1 MRSQVPA
8 ERYAD
13 SIVSWVS
20 TSPHDQ
26 QTHRTVDAVVC
37 VALARPAAARF
48 QESQLIARFATAIA
62 FILSAVPAYPA
73 AVLGDG
79 LPKASPES
87 VEMSALRL
95 DAITRVVRRG
105 ISEGGFPGAAVV
117 VGRRGSAV
125 YSEGFGRLSW
135 APDAP
140 SVSPDRSVYDLAS
153 LTKVIGTTTAIMLL
167 YDEGKIKLEDRVN
180 TFFPEF
186 TGGLKD
192 QVTVRDLLTHRSGLP
207 AGRDL
212 WRLAWSAADA
222 QRLVLETSLVASPG
236 VQYIYSDLGADI
248 LGFIAER
255 VSGQKLDVLL
265 QDKVFA
271 PLGMTETWY
280 RVPANVRERTAP
292 TATMSVR
299 GYSLRGDVHDENAH
313 ALGGVAGHAGL
324 FSTASDLSVFAAMM
338 LNRGVY
344 LGKRIIS
351 DSTVDRF
358 TARAAGSRALGWDT
372 CAGHNGVGCGRYMSS
387 RAYGHTGF
395 TGTSIWID
403 PARDMFVVLLT
414 NRVFESRARRPERV
428 ISDVRADLADASA
441 WAVTAPGVA
450 VDLANDPEF
459 RADYAT
465 GWNVAPEARSRS
477 AGCTVSRGRALA
489 RKSAGSRA
497 RRASACRSTSKAK
510 ASTRAVSARRTSAA
524 STRSTSARSISSVR
538 KAKPASTRASASAST
553 RRTTA
558 SRSSTATRSTR
569 AAAAKPKSKK
579 KQR

>member
-1 MRSQVPA
+1 VIARV
-8 ERYAD
+8 
-13 SIVSWVS
+13 I
-20 TSPHDQ
+20 T
-26 QTHRTVDAVVC
+26 
-37 VALARPAAARF
+37 ALAF
-48 QESQLIARFATAIA
+48 S
-62 FILSAVPAYPA
+62 LSAVPAYPA

-87 VEMSALRL
+87 VEMSAMRL

-135 APDAP
+135 APGAP

-167 YDEGKIKLEDRVN
+167 YDEGKITLDDRVS

-186 TGGLKD
+186 RGGLKD

-212 WRLAWSAADA
+212 WRLAWSPADA
-222 QRLVLETSLVASPG
+222 QRLVLETSLVNTPG
-236 VQYIYSDLGADI
+236 AQYVYSDLGADI

-255 VSGQKLDVLL
+255 VSGRKLDALL
-265 QDKVFA
+265 QERVFA

-280 RVPANVRERTAP
+280 RVPANVRDRTAP

-299 GYSLRGDVHDENAH
+299 GYSLQGDVHDENAH

-324 FSTASDLSVFAAMM
+324 FSTAGDLSVFATMM

-372 CAGHNGVGCGRYMSS
+372 CAGHNGVGCGRYMSP
-387 RAYGHTGF
+387 RAFGHTGF

-403 PARDMFVVLLT
+403 PDRDMFVVLLT

-441 WAVTAPGVA
+441 WAVTAPGVE
-450 VDLANDPEF
+450 VGLENDPEF

-465 GWNVAPEARSRS
+465 GWNPAPEARYRS
-477 AGCTVSRGRALA
+477 SGCTVSRGRALS
-489 RKSAGSRA
+489 RKSGGKAKA

-510 ASTRAVSARRTSAA
+510 ASTRAVSARRG
-524 STRSTSARSISSVR
+524 RS
-538 KAKPASTRASASAST
+538 SASASRSVSGKKGKAVSSRSRVT
-553 RRTTA
+553 ASSRRTTA
-558 SRSSTATRSTR
+558 SRSTTATRSK
-569 AAAAKPKSKK
+569 AQKK
-579 KQR
+579 KKR

>member
-1 MRSQVPA
+1 MIVKLVTA
-8 ERYAD
+8 LTL
-13 SIVSWVS
+13 SI
-20 TSPHDQ
+20 
-26 QTHRTVDAVVC
+26 A
-37 VALARPAAARF
+37 ALPTNPVRIDG
-48 QESQLIARFATAIA
+48 E
-62 FILSAVPAYPA
+62 
-73 AVLGDG
+73 G
-79 LPKASPES
+79 LPKARPEE

-125 YSEGFGRLSW
+125 YSQGFGRLSW
-135 APDAP
+135 GPDAP

-167 YDEGKIKLEDRVN
+167 YDEGKIKLDDKVI

-186 TGGLKD
+186 GGGEKD
-192 QVTVRDLLTHRSGLP
+192 NVTIQDLLTHRSGLP

-212 WRLAWSAADA
+212 WRLAWSPADA
-222 QRLVLETSLVASPG
+222 QRLVLGTPLEYSPG
-236 VQYIYSDLGADI
+236 TRYVYSDLGADI

-255 VSGQKLDVLL
+255 ASGRKLDELL
-265 QDKVFA
+265 QDKVFT

-299 GYSLRGDVHDENAH
+299 GYSLQGDVHDENAH

-324 FSTASDLSVFAAMM
+324 FSTAGDLSVFATMM
-338 LNRGVY
+338 LNKGVY

-351 DSTVDRF
+351 DSTVERF
-358 TARAAGSRALGWDT
+358 TAHAPGSSRALGWDT
-372 CAGHNGVGCGRYMSS
+372 CAGHNGVGCGRYMSAT
-387 RAYGHTGF
+387 AYGHTGF

-403 PARDMFVVLLT
+403 PERDMFVVLLT

-441 WAVTAPGVA
+441 WAVTAPGQA
-450 VDLANDPEF
+450 VEVDGDPEF

-465 GWNVAPEARSRS
+465 GWNPAPEVRYRAA
-477 AGCTVSRGRALA
+477 AGCGVSRGRALA
-489 RKSAGSRA
+489 RKSAGRSSAKSRRAACSSSRSKSAGRSVSAKRSSRSSASA
-497 RRASACRSTSKAK
+497 RTSSRSRASAR
-510 ASTRAVSARRTSAA
+510 ASSARKRTA
-524 STRSTSARSISSVR
+524 SARAGR
-538 KAKPASTRASASAST
+538 ATAAKAKPVA
-553 RRTTA
+553 
-558 SRSSTATRSTR
+558 
-569 AAAAKPKSKK
+569 KK
-579 KQR
+579 KRR

>member
-1 MRSQVPA
+1 M
-8 ERYAD
+8 
-13 SIVSWVS
+13 
-20 TSPHDQ
+20 
-26 QTHRTVDAVVC
+26 
-37 VALARPAAARF
+37 
-48 QESQLIARFATAIA
+48 IARLATAVA
-62 FILSAVPAYPA
+62 FSLSAIPAYPA
-73 AVLGDG
+73 AVIGDG

-87 VEMSALRL
+87 VEMSAIRL

-125 YSEGFGRLSW
+125 YSEGFGKLSW
-135 APDAP
+135 APGAA

-167 YDEGKIKLEDRVN
+167 YDEGKIKLDDKVS

-192 QVTVRDLLTHRSGLP
+192 QVTIRDLLTHRSGLP

-212 WRLAWSAADA
+212 WRLAWSPADA
-222 QRLVLETSLVASPG
+222 QRLVLDTPLEAAPG
-236 VQYIYSDLGADI
+236 SRYIYSDLGADI
-248 LGFIAER
+248 LGFVAER
-255 VSGQKLDVLL
+255 ASGRKLDALL
-265 QDKVFA
+265 DEKVFA

-280 RVPANVRERTAP
+280 RVPSNVRERTAP

-299 GYSLRGDVHDENAH
+299 GYSLQGDVHDENAH

-324 FSTASDLSVFAAMM
+324 FSTAGDLSVFATMM

-344 LGKRIIS
+344 MGTRIIS

-358 TARAAGSRALGWDT
+358 TARTAGSRALGWDT

-403 PARDMFVVLLT
+403 PERDMFVVLLT

-450 VDLANDPEF
+450 VELDEDPQF

-465 GWNVAPEARSRS
+465 GWNPAPSVRYRST
-477 AGCTVSRGRALA
+477 GCTVSRGRALA
-489 RKSAGSRA
+489 RKSSGRSAKA
-497 RRASACRSTSKAK
+497 RRTAACRSSGKAK
-510 ASTRAVSARRTSAA
+510 ASTRAASARRGRTAAATTRSSSASA
-524 STRSTSARSISSVR
+524 RKAKSSRTAASARRSASSRSRTAAASSTRS
-538 KAKPASTRASASAST
+538 
-553 RRTTA
+553 
-558 SRSSTATRSTR
+558 
-569 AAAAKPKSKK
+569 AAAKPKAKK
-579 KQR
+579 KR

>member
-1 MRSQVPA
+1 M
-8 ERYAD
+8 
-13 SIVSWVS
+13 
-20 TSPHDQ
+20 
-26 QTHRTVDAVVC
+26 
-37 VALARPAAARF
+37 
-48 QESQLIARFATAIA
+48 IARLATAIA
-62 FILSAVPAYPA
+62 FSLSAIPAYPA
-73 AVLGDG
+73 AVIGDG

-87 VEMSALRL
+87 VEMSAMRL

-105 ISEGGFPGAAVV
+105 IAEGGFPGAAVV

-125 YSEGFGRLSW
+125 YSEGFGKLSW
-135 APDAP
+135 APGAA

-167 YDEGKIKLEDRVN
+167 YDEGRITLDDKVS

-192 QVTVRDLLTHRSGLP
+192 QITVRDLLTHRSGLP

-212 WRLAWSAADA
+212 WRLAWSPADA
-222 QRLVLETSLVASPG
+222 QRLVLDTPLEAAPG
-236 VQYIYSDLGADI
+236 SRYIYSDLGADI

-255 VSGQKLDVLL
+255 VSGQKLDALL
-265 QDKVFA
+265 TDKVFA

-280 RVPANVRERTAP
+280 HVPASVRERTAP

-299 GYSLRGDVHDENAH
+299 GYSLQGDVHDENAH

-324 FSTASDLSVFAAMM
+324 FSTAADLSVFATMM

-351 DSTVDRF
+351 DSTVERF

-403 PARDMFVVLLT
+403 PERDMFVVLLT

-441 WAVTAPGVA
+441 WAVTAPGVTIEL
-450 VDLANDPEF
+450 DEDPQF

-465 GWNVAPEARSRS
+465 GWNPAPSVRYRST
-477 AGCTVSRGRALA
+477 GCAVSRGRALA
-489 RKSAGSRA
+489 RKSAGR
-497 RRASACRSTSKAK
+497 SAK
-510 ASTRAVSARRTSAA
+510 ARRTSACRSA
-524 STRSTSARSISSVR
+524 GKARTSTRTASARRGRTAASS
-538 KAKPASTRASASAST
+538 
-553 RRTTA
+553 
-558 SRSSTATRSTR
+558 SRSSTASARKSKSSSAAARRSASSRARSSAARSTR
-569 AAAAKPKSKK
+569 AAAAKPKARKK
-579 KQR
+579 R

>member
-1 MRSQVPA
+1 MLVK
-8 ERYAD
+8 
-13 SIVSWVS
+13 
-20 TSPHDQ
+20 
-26 QTHRTVDAVVC
+26 
-37 VALARPAAARF
+37 LATAAAF
-48 QESQLIARFATAIA
+48 S
-62 FILSAVPAYPA
+62 VA
-73 AVLGDG
+73 ALPTNPVRMDGDG
-79 LPKASPES
+79 LPKARPEA

-135 APDAP
+135 GADAP

-153 LTKVIGTTTAIMLL
+153 LTKVIGTTTAIMIL
-167 YDEGKIKLEDRVN
+167 YDEGKLKLDDQVH

-186 TGGLKD
+186 SGGDKD
-192 QVTVRDLLTHRSGLP
+192 LVTVRDLLTHRSGLP

-212 WRLAWSAADA
+212 WRLAWSPADA
-222 QRLVLETSLVASPG
+222 QRLVLDTPLEYAPG
-236 VQYIYSDLGADI
+236 TRYLYSDLGADI

-255 VSGQKLDVLL
+255 VSGKKLDELL
-265 QDKVFA
+265 QERVFT

-280 RVPANVRERTAP
+280 RVPASVRARTAP

-299 GYSLRGDVHDENAH
+299 GYSLQGDVHDENAH

-324 FSTASDLSVFAAMM
+324 FSTAADLSVFATMM
-338 LNRGVY
+338 LNKGTY
-344 LGKRIIS
+344 NGTRIVS
-351 DSTVDRF
+351 DTTIERF

-372 CAGHNGVGCGRYMSS
+372 CAEHNGVGCGRYMSS

-403 PARDMFVVLLT
+403 PERDMFVVLLT

-441 WAVTAPGVA
+441 WAVTAPGMT
-450 VDLANDPEF
+450 VDVDGDPEF

-465 GWNVAPEARSRS
+465 GWNPAPEVRVRRASC
-477 AGCTVSRGRALA
+477 GVSRGRALA
-489 RKSAGSRA
+489 RRSAGRSSRA
-497 RRASACRSTSKAK
+497 RRVACSSSHSKSRSHAVSSKHHRG
-510 ASTRAVSARRTSAA
+510 STASARRSASARSRSSASARKRSAA
-524 STRSTSARSISSVR
+524 SHSN
-538 KAKPASTRASASAST
+538 
-553 RRTTA
+553 
-558 SRSSTATRSTR
+558 
-569 AAAAKPKSKK
+569 AAPKK
-579 KQR
+579 KHRR

>member
-1 MRSQVPA
+1 MIA
-8 ERYAD
+8 KF
-13 SIVSWVS
+13 
-20 TSPHDQ
+20 
-26 QTHRTVDAVVC
+26 
-37 VALARPAAARF
+37 AAAITLGLTTLPT
-48 QESQLIARFATAIA
+48 SHAT
-62 FILSAVPAYPA
+62 LR
-73 AVLGDG
+73 GDG
-79 LPKASPES
+79 LPKARPEA

-125 YSEGFGRLSW
+125 YSQGFGRLSW
-135 APDAP
+135 GANAPN
-140 SVSPDRSVYDLAS
+140 VSADRSVYDLAS

-167 YDEGKIKLEDRVN
+167 YDEGKLKLDDRVS

-192 QVTVRDLLTHRSGLP
+192 QVTIRDLLTHRGGLP

-212 WRLAWSAADA
+212 WRLAWSPADA
-222 QRLVLETSLVASPG
+222 QRMVLQTPLESAPG
-236 VQYIYSDLGADI
+236 TRYVYSDLGADI
-248 LGFIAER
+248 LGFVAER
-255 VSGQKLDVLL
+255 VSGRKLDALL
-265 QDKVFA
+265 QERVFT

-299 GYSLRGDVHDENAH
+299 GYALQGDVHDENAH

-324 FSTASDLSVFAAMM
+324 FSTAADLSVFATMM
-338 LNRGVY
+338 LNKGTY
-344 LGKRIIS
+344 LGTRIIS
-351 DSTVDRF
+351 DSTVERF

-372 CAGHNGVGCGRYMSS
+372 CAGHNGVGCGRFMSG

-403 PARDMFVVLLT
+403 PERDMFVVLLT

-441 WAVTAPGVA
+441 WAVTDPGLA
-450 VDLANDPEF
+450 VEVEGDPAF

-465 GWNVAPEARSRS
+465 GWNPAPEPRYRASS
-477 AGCTVSRGRALA
+477 GCTVSRGRALA
-489 RKSAGSRA
+489 RKSAGRSVRSRRAACSSSKSKVGMRSVSGKRGRSSASASA
-497 RRASACRSTSKAK
+497 RRSSSA
-510 ASTRAVSARRTSAA
+510 SARRTSAA
-524 STRSTSARSISSVR
+524 TRKSSAASSRS
-538 KAKPASTRASASAST
+538 KAVKPKPVSASGKK
-553 RRTTA
+553 RR
-558 SRSSTATRSTR
+558 
-569 AAAAKPKSKK
+569 
-579 KQR
+579 

>member
-1 MRSQVPA
+1 M
-8 ERYAD
+8 
-13 SIVSWVS
+13 
-20 TSPHDQ
+20 
-26 QTHRTVDAVVC
+26 
-37 VALARPAAARF
+37 
-48 QESQLIARFATAIA
+48 IARLATAMA
-62 FILSAVPAYPA
+62 FSLSAIPAFPL
-73 AVLGDG
+73 AVIGDG

-87 VEMSALRL
+87 VEMSAMRL

-125 YSEGFGRLSW
+125 YSEGFGKLSW
-135 APDAP
+135 APGAA

-167 YDEGKIKLEDRVN
+167 YDEGRIKLNDKVS

-212 WRLAWSAADA
+212 WRLAWSPADA
-222 QRLVLETSLVASPG
+222 QRLVLDTPLEAAPG
-236 VQYIYSDLGADI
+236 ARYIYSDLGADI

-255 VSGQKLDVLL
+255 VSGRTLDALL
-265 QDKVFA
+265 QERVFA

-324 FSTASDLSVFAAMM
+324 FSTAGDLSVFATMM

-372 CAGHNGVGCGRYMSS
+372 CAGHNGVGCGRYMSP
-387 RAYGHTGF
+387 RAFGHTGF

-403 PARDMFVVLLT
+403 PDRDMFVVLLT

-450 VDLANDPEF
+450 VELENDPEF

-465 GWNVAPEARSRS
+465 GWNPAPEVRYRSS
-477 AGCTVSRGRALA
+477 GCSVSRGRALS
-489 RKSAGSRA
+489 RKSSGRGA
-497 RRASACRSTSKAK
+497 R
-510 ASTRAVSARRTSAA
+510 ARRTSACRSSGKAQA
-524 STRSTSARSISSVR
+524 STRSVSRRGRNVAASRTASARKSKSS
-538 KAKPASTRASASAST
+538 RASAS
-553 RRTTA
+553 RRSNS
-558 SRSSTATRSTR
+558 SRSR
-569 AAAAKPKSKK
+569 AAATKPTAKRQK
-579 KQR
+579 R

>member
-1 MRSQVPA
+1 M
-8 ERYAD
+8 
-13 SIVSWVS
+13 
-20 TSPHDQ
+20 
-26 QTHRTVDAVVC
+26 
-37 VALARPAAARF
+37 
-48 QESQLIARFATAIA
+48 IARLATAIA
-62 FILSAVPAYPA
+62 LSLSAIPAYPA
-73 AVLGDG
+73 AVIGDG

-87 VEMSALRL
+87 VEMSAMRL

-125 YSEGFGRLSW
+125 YSEGFGKLSW
-135 APDAP
+135 APGAA

-167 YDEGKIKLEDRVN
+167 YDEGKVRLDDKVS

-212 WRLAWSAADA
+212 WRLAWSPADA
-222 QRLVLETSLVASPG
+222 QRLVLETPLEAEPG
-236 VQYIYSDLGADI
+236 SRYIYSDLGADI

-255 VSGQKLDVLL
+255 ASGRKLDALL
-265 QDKVFA
+265 TEKVFA

-299 GYSLRGDVHDENAH
+299 GYSLQGDVHDENAH

-324 FSTASDLSVFAAMM
+324 FSTAGDLSVFATMM

-372 CAGHNGVGCGRYMSS
+372 CAGHNGVGCGRYMSP

-403 PARDMFVVLLT
+403 PERDMFVVLLT

-450 VDLANDPEF
+450 VELDEDPQF

-465 GWNVAPEARSRS
+465 GWNPAPESRYRSS
-477 AGCTVSRGRALA
+477 GCTVSRGRALA
-489 RKSAGSRA
+489 RKSAGRSAKA
-497 RRASACRSTSKAK
+497 RRTSACRSSGKAK
-510 ASTRAVSARRTSAA
+510 ASTRAAASRRGRTAASSSRSTSTRSSASARKAKSSRGSASARRSTARTRSAA
-524 STRSTSARSISSVR
+524 
-538 KAKPASTRASASAST
+538 
-553 RRTTA
+553 
-558 SRSSTATRSTR
+558 ATRSTR
-569 AAAAKPKSKK
+569 ATATKPKAKK
-579 KQR
+579 KR